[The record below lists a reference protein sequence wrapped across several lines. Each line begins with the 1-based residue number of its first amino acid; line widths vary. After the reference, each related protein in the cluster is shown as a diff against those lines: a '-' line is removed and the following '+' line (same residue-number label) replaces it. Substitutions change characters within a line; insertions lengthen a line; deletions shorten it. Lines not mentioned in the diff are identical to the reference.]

1 MPEHLLTWPEL
12 TKGNLIRRYKRFM
25 ADVLLENGE
34 TVTVHCPNSGKMLTC
49 SQAGRKVYLSR
60 SDNTSRKFPFTWEMI
75 EMPGSLVVVNTLR
88 ANTMVRTALERDL
101 IPELA
106 GYTAIRSEFPY
117 GKKSRID
124 LLLTG
129 PGKKP
134 CLVEIKSSTLV
145 ENGIARFPDAVT
157 ARGLKHLMELRDA
170 VKNGYRCVMFF
181 LIQRTDAHTF
191 RPAHD
196 IDPVY
201 GRELIKSHECGI
213 EIISYDTTITYSGM
227 NLGTRIPVCL

>member
-1 MPEHLLTWPEL
+1 
-12 TKGNLIRRYKRFM
+12 
-25 ADVLLENGE
+25 
-34 TVTVHCPNSGKMLTC
+34 MLTC
-49 SQAGRKVYLSR
+49 CREGRPVFLSR
-60 SDNTSRKFPFTWEMI
+60 SGNPARKFPYTWEMI
-75 EMPGSLVVVNTLR
+75 EMPDSLVVINTLR
-88 ANTMVRTALERDL
+88 ANAMVKAALERNL
-101 IPELA
+101 IPELD
-106 GYTAIRSEFPY
+106 GYSAVRSEFPC

-124 LLLTG
+124 LLLSG
-129 PGKKP
+129 PDKEP

-145 ENGIARFPDAVT
+145 EDGVARFPDAVT

-201 GRELIKSHECGI
+201 GQELIKSRACGI
-213 EIISYDTTITYSGM
+213 EIISYDTTISYIGM
-227 NLGTRIPVCL
+227 HLGARIPVCL